1 MLRQAMIPDQIET
14 LYALA
19 LGFSFAAMLGTGYQV
34 ATRRPASFR
43 QLRRGPQPRRFAAVP
58 FLVFTAPFIIMRN
71 IIRARRCMGPRFGV
85 VMTATIIAGLW
96 SLMSGSAMILAL
108 DALSVYAL

>member
-1 MLRQAMIPDQIET
+1 MIPDQIET

-19 LGFSFAAMLGTGYQV
+19 LGFSFAAMLGTGYQA

-43 QLRRGPQPRRFAAVP
+43 QLQRGPQPRRIASVP

-71 IIRARRCMGPRFGV
+71 TMRVRRFQGPRFRP
-85 VMTATIIAGLW
+85 VMTATIVAGLW
-96 SLMSGSAMILAL
+96 SLMSGSAMVLAL
-108 DALSVYAL
+108 DTLSAHGL

>member
-1 MLRQAMIPDQIET
+1 MIPDQIET

-43 QLRRGPQPRRFAAVP
+43 QLQRGPQPRRIAAVP

-71 IIRARRCMGPRFGV
+71 TIRARRLVGYRFRM
-85 VMTATIIAGLW
+85 VMSATIIAGLW

-108 DALSVYAL
+108 GALSAYGL

>member
-1 MLRQAMIPDQIET
+1 MTPDQIQT

-19 LGFSFAAMLGTGYQV
+19 LGFSFAAMLGTGYQA

-43 QLRRGPQPRRFAAVP
+43 QLQRGPQPRRVAAVP

-71 IIRARRCMGPRFGV
+71 IIRGRRLVSHRFGV
-85 VMTATIIAGLW
+85 VMTATIVAGLW
-96 SLMSGSAMILAL
+96 SLMSGSAMVLAL
-108 DALSVYAL
+108 DALSAHGL